1 MQQGQDIC
9 GCADQLEGLPAFAR
23 RPAAQFERSLGEGNR
38 DRIAACAG
46 LIARARA
53 YLGIA
58 DAYHAAL
65 ALGALR
71 ARLMHEL
78 RRAAAEE
85 GVSDA
90 DLLALLAFET
100 GALLACQDPR
110 ILMAEE
116 GVDLV
121 WRNIAAGNLAAL
133 TLIRSGPG
141 RKT

>member
-1 MQQGQDIC
+1 MDGNGQDP
-9 GCADQLEGLPAFAR
+9 LR
-23 RPAAQFERSLGEGNR
+23 R
-38 DRIAACAG
+38 
-46 LIARARA
+46 
-53 YLGIA
+53 
-58 DAYHAAL
+58 
-65 ALGALR
+65 LR
-71 ARLMHEL
+71 ERLMHEL

-100 GALLACQDPR
+100 GALMACQDPDV
-110 ILMAEE
+110 LMAEAA
-116 GVDLV
+116 VDLV

>member
-1 MQQGQDIC
+1 MSR
-9 GCADQLEGLPAFAR
+9 AR
-23 RPAAQFERSLGEGNR
+23 SSYNGSSIDRPSPYPGSHRPAGRRSSR
-38 DRIAACAG
+38 PAG
-46 LIARARA
+46 
-53 YLGIA
+53 
-58 DAYHAAL
+58 AAL
-65 ALGALR
+65 MDGAAPEPLRRLR

>member
-1 MQQGQDIC
+1 MDS
-9 GCADQLEGLPAFAR
+9 AAPEPLR
-23 RPAAQFERSLGEGNR
+23 R
-38 DRIAACAG
+38 
-46 LIARARA
+46 
-53 YLGIA
+53 
-58 DAYHAAL
+58 
-65 ALGALR
+65 LR

-133 TLIRSGPG
+133 TLIRAEPG
-141 RKT
+141 RKN

>member
-1 MQQGQDIC
+1 MS
-9 GCADQLEGLPAFAR
+9 CARSSCNGSSIDRPGPYPGPHRTAACPADR
-23 RPAAQFERSLGEGNR
+23 RSSRPAG
-38 DRIAACAG
+38 
-46 LIARARA
+46 
-53 YLGIA
+53 
-58 DAYHAAL
+58 AAL
-65 ALGALR
+65 MDGAAPEPLRRLR

-141 RKT
+141 RCN